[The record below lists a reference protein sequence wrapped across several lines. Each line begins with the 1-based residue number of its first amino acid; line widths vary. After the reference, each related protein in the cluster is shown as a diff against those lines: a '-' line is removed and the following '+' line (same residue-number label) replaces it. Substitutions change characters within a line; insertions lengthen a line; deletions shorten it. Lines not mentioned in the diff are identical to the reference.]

1 MKIQILQ
8 QYNVIRTNYAD
19 DRINAK
25 LEYIRRKFKNEY
37 AYVHLEEEISK
48 VEISLSRNAKHNKP
62 YLDENG
68 VEYRYAMI
76 NVGEGYF
83 LLYHIDG
90 NTVIV
95 DDCLHRREQKD
106 IL

>member
-1 MKIQILQ
+1 MKIIILLR
-8 QYNVIRTNYAD
+8 YNVILTDYAD
-19 DRINAK
+19 ERIK
-25 LEYIRRKFKNEY
+25 DKIEYIRRKFKNET
-37 AYVHLEEEISK
+37 ACIHLENEITN
-48 VEISLSRNAKHNKP
+48 VAISLSRNAKHNKP
-62 YLDENG
+62 YLDGNG
-68 VEYRYAMI
+68 IEYRYAMV

-90 NTVIV
+90 NTVII